1 MTRLGWR
8 MALQAYATLWLAAI
22 GGAAIGVAAPSFA
35 GRLIDAETLV
45 LPSNQAVGVDT
56 VGKVALH
63 NGVVM
68 LAPLA
73 LLALGIHRIPRARR
87 GVDAWIAAVLIAN
100 GGIVG
105 IAFAVTGTD
114 LSRYL
119 VQLPLEWFALAVP
132 PGAWFAARRSGTAR
146 GLIST
151 ALIVIPL
158 AIGAAVL
165 EVYATPW
172 RW

>member
-1 MTRLGWR
+1 MAWR
-8 MALQAYATLWLAAI
+8 AYAALWLAAI
-22 GGAAIGVAAPSFA
+22 GGAAIGIAAPSVA
-35 GRLIDAETLV
+35 GGLIDAEKLI

-56 VGKVALH
+56 VGRVALH

-68 LAPLA
+68 LVPLA
-73 LLALGIHRIPRARR
+73 LLALGIHRIPRARC
-87 GVDAWIAAVLIAN
+87 GADAWIAAVLITN

-105 IAFAVTGTD
+105 IALAVTGTE

-119 VQLPLEWFALAVP
+119 VQLPVEWFALAVP
-132 PGAWFAARRSGTAR
+132 AGVWCAARRSGAPF
-146 GLIST
+146 GLISV